1 MKQYSIV
8 AVLAIFGSI
17 MVGSGM
23 MHQEASATEIDGV
36 LSKMI
41 EIDNKLTNLKDSD
54 SEFSKSKLAKASFE
68 INQVKEILLE
78 INDVNDKNG
87 DTVNKIYDHLKKE
100 YHAVIEKY
108 QKQIKEYQKENGLT
122 ANEKRIASKIL
133 KSQINFK
140 NVESEHNQK
149 LEIKNK
155 VSKTITE
162 TQAKENY
169 QKLVNKIGEKLA
181 DKANGGIVQK
191 IHHKVA
197 IEEIS
202 ESKSWGLAI
211 PAIDRIITQS
221 SDDKV
226 KEKLTNIKSNIQA
239 TLDKKEK
246 QEKSSPMLGLK
257 NEKSESVLDSIRFN
271 QNEIGF
277 GGILGEIYDNEILES
292 LKDTE
297 EIVFE
302 IEQNSL
308 DTINPIIEDELKK
321 TLIEVTEIVIEEEEE
336 VEKEKEKQRKN
347 AAEKKGNNR
356 SDKAKEVLSNNP
368 GKSSS
373 NSSNGNSSSSN
384 SSDNSNSNSNSNS
397 KGKNNK

>member
-8 AVLAIFGSI
+8 TILAIFGSI
-17 MVGSGM
+17 MVSSGM

-41 EIDNKLTNLKDSD
+41 EIDDKLSNLKAHDG
-54 SEFSKSKLAKASFE
+54 EISKSKLAKAAFE
-68 INQVKEILLE
+68 INQVKGLLLE

-100 YHAVIEKY
+100 YFVVIEKY
-108 QKQIKEYQKENGLT
+108 QKEVKEYQKDNGLT
-122 ANEKRIASKIL
+122 ANEKKIVSKIL

-140 NVESEHNQK
+140 NVESEHNEK
-149 LEIKNK
+149 LDIKNK

-181 DKANGGIVQK
+181 DKANGGIVEK

-197 IEEIS
+197 IKEIS
-202 ESKSWGLAI
+202 ESKSWGLTI

-221 SDDKV
+221 SDEKV

-292 LKDTE
+292 LKETE
-297 EIVFE
+297 VVFE

-308 DTINPIIEDELKK
+308 DTIDAIFEDELKE
-321 TLIEVTEIVIEEEEE
+321 TLVEVTEIVVEEEEE

-356 SDKAKEVLSNNP
+356 SDKAKEVLSSNP
-368 GKSSS
+368 GKF
-373 NSSNGNSSSSN
+373 G
-384 SSDNSNSNSNSNS
+384 DNPGKG
-397 KGKNNK
+397 KGKN

>member
-1 MKQYSIV
+1 
-8 AVLAIFGSI
+8 

-41 EIDNKLTNLKDSD
+41 EIEDKLSNLKGYDD
-54 SEFSKSKLAKASFE
+54 EISKSKLAKTAFE
-68 INQVKEILLE
+68 INQVKSLLLE

-100 YHAVIEKY
+100 YSVVIEKY
-108 QKQIKEYQKENGLT
+108 QKEVKEYQKDNGLT
-122 ANEKRIASKIL
+122 ANEKKIVSKIL

-140 NVESEHNQK
+140 NVESEQNEK
-149 LEIKNK
+149 SEVKNK
-155 VSKTITE
+155 TNKAITE

-169 QKLVNKIGEKLA
+169 QKLVNKIGERLA
-181 DKANGGIVQK
+181 DDAKGGIVQK
-191 IHHKVA
+191 IHHKIT

-211 PAIDRIITQS
+211 PAIDRTITQS

-246 QEKSSPMLGLK
+246 EAKSNPVLGLK
-257 NEKSESVLDSIRFN
+257 NEKTESVLDSIRFN

-292 LKDTE
+292 LKETE
-297 EIVFE
+297 VVFE

-308 DTINPIIEDELKK
+308 ETIDAIFEDELKK
-321 TLIEVTEIVIEEEEE
+321 TLVEFTEIVVEEEE
-336 VEKEKEKQRKN
+336 VEKEKEEQRKN

-356 SDKAKEVLSNNP
+356 SDKAKEVLSSNP
-368 GKSSS
+368 GKF
-373 NSSNGNSSSSN
+373 G
-384 SSDNSNSNSNSNS
+384 DNPGKG
-397 KGKNNK
+397 KGKN